1 MFHILYKYLILNKQ
15 LSIPG
20 IGHFYVEQAPARL
33 DVTGKVIHSPLPVI
47 KFTNTVTI
55 ADRNFFEF
63 ASQELAIEQWDTI
76 RQFHDF
82 SYKLKNDVNTHTSI
96 ELPGIGTLSRNKLGG
111 LSFEPEI
118 VLDEYFPRIG
128 FDDLLE
134 QEEVE
139 EISEPVETIVDE
151 TEPEAYIEEDAPIK
165 KDRWWIAAMV
175 LGAVA
180 VAAIVYYYYSHPSR

>member
-1 MFHILYKYLILNKQ
+1 MFHILYKYLILSKQ

-33 DVTGKVIHSPLPVI
+33 DSTGKVIHSPLPAI
-47 KFTNTVTI
+47 KFTNTVTT

-82 SYKLKNDVNTHTSI
+82 SYKLKNDVNTHTRI
-96 ELPGIGTLSRNKLGG
+96 ELPGIGSLSRNKLGG

-118 VLDEYFPRIG
+118 VLEEYFPGIG
-128 FDDLLE
+128 FDNFLE
-134 QEEVE
+134 EEKVE
-139 EISEPVETIVDE
+139 EIPEPFKATAAE
-151 TEPEAYIEEDAPIK
+151 TEPEVYIEEEVPVK
-165 KDRWWIAAMV
+165 KERWWIAAMV
-175 LGAVA
+175 LGVVA
-180 VAAIVYYYYSHPSR
+180 VAAIVYYYYSNPSR